1 MTATGDPDARA
12 ESLAVGTEAWHQRLH
27 HTPRAALSVDTGQ
40 SPGMQRYEA
49 VSGRLTGSQH
59 IWMGESHVA
68 AGMRSSNHHHGDS
81 ETGIYVVSG
90 HPAFVFANGH
100 EEVRIEASP
109 GDYIFVPPYVPHRE
123 ENPSSEEAV
132 VVLARSS
139 QESIV
144 VNVPSLWDAEGSN
157 QSSTASSAIGDRG
170 RSARA
175 PNEDE

>member
-1 MTATGDPDARA
+1 MTATEDADARA
-12 ESLAVGTEAWHQRLH
+12 ESLTAGTKAWHQRLH
-27 HTPRAALSVDTGQ
+27 HTPSEALSSDTGQ

-49 VSGRLTGSQH
+49 VSGRLTGSQK

-81 ETGIYVVSG
+81 ETGISVVSG
-90 HPAFVFANGH
+90 NPAFIFARGD

-109 GDYIFVPPYVPHRE
+109 GDYVFVPPYVPHRE
-123 ENPSSEEAV
+123 ENPSSDDEAV

-144 VNVPSLWDAEGSN
+144 VNLSSLWDTKGSD
-157 QSSTASSAIGDRG
+157 QSR
-170 RSARA
+170 
-175 PNEDE
+175 

>member
-1 MTATGDPDARA
+1 MTATDDPDARA
-12 ESLAVGTEAWHQRLH
+12 ESSAAGTEAWHQRLH
-27 HTPRAALSVDTGQ
+27 HAPREALSADTAQ
-40 SPGMQRYEA
+40 SPGMHRYEA
-49 VSGRLTGSQH
+49 VSGRLTGSH
-59 IWMGESHVA
+59 KIWMGESHVA

-90 HPAFVFANGH
+90 HPAFIFAEGR

-123 ENPSSEEAV
+123 ENSSSEEEAV

-144 VNVPSLWDAEGSN
+144 VNLSSLWEGDDPN
-157 QSSTASSAIGDRG
+157 RSS
-170 RSARA
+170 
-175 PNEDE
+175 

>member
-1 MTATGDPDARA
+1 MTATEDPDART
-12 ESLAVGTEAWHQRLH
+12 ESLAAGTEAWHQRLH
-27 HTPRAALSVDTGQ
+27 HRPKAALSADTAQ

-49 VSGRLTGSQH
+49 VSGRMTGSQK
-59 IWMGESHVA
+59 IWMGETHVA

-90 HPAFVFANGH
+90 HPAFIFAEGH
-100 EEVRIEASP
+100 DEVRIEASP

-123 ENPSSEEAV
+123 ENPSSEEDAV

-144 VNVPSLWDAEGSN
+144 VNLSSLWDAEGPD
-157 QSSTASSAIGDRG
+157 QSR
-170 RSARA
+170 
-175 PNEDE
+175 